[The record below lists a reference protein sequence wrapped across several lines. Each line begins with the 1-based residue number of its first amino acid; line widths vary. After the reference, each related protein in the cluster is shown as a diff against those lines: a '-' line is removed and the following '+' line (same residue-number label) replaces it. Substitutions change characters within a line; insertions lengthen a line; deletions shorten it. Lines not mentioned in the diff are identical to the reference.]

1 MGGGAW
7 GRTSSR
13 GRPGSWRGSLREER
27 LHEGVELRYELQGC
41 FLAISSL
48 GEIFLQ
54 LLLVLFLHQGYL
66 VRREGIL
73 RLLDLLGWR
82 LIVVGVVII
91 VSVSVICN
99 KVVTSGWRER
109 ETSLMATVATHIY
122 KTTN

>member
-1 MGGGAW
+1 MSGRAG
-7 GRTSSR
+7 GRTCSG
-13 GRPGSWRGSLREER
+13 GRPGAWRGSFREER

-41 FLAISSL
+41 LLAVPPL

-73 RLLDLLGWR
+73 LLLDLLDWR

-99 KVVTSGWRER
+99 KVVTS
-109 ETSLMATVATHIY
+109 
-122 KTTN
+122 

>member
-1 MGGGAW
+1 MSRRTGGGSG
-7 GRTSSR
+7 GRA
-13 GRPGSWRGSLREER
+13 GSWRRTLREER
-27 LHEGVELRYELQGC
+27 LHECVELRYQLQGC
-41 FLAISSL
+41 LLSVPPL

-54 LLLVLFLHQGYL
+54 LLLVLFLHDGYL

-73 RLLDLLGWR
+73 LLLDFLGWR
-82 LIVVGVVII
+82 LVVVGVVII

-99 KVVTSGWRER
+99 KVVTSGWRAR